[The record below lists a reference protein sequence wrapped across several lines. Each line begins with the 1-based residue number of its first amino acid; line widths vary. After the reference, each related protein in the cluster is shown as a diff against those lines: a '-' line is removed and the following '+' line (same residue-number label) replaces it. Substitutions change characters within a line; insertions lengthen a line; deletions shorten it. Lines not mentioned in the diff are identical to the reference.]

1 MLTKTFLL
9 TFYHFCSPHV
19 KLKIRAQQS
28 FGLLMHFLSLFLIIV
43 LSKHLLKGC
52 FTLVIEENTHMNVV
66 NLHDSFRKPNSNTEA
81 YLISI

>member
-1 MLTKTFLL
+1 MTPCYLKHSLL

-19 KLKIRAQQS
+19 KWKIRVQQS

-52 FTLVIEENTHMNVV
+52 FTLVIEENAHMNVV
-66 NLHDSFRKPNSNTEA
+66 NLHDLSGN
-81 YLISI
+81 LIVILKHT